1 MAQVLLEDKNK
12 VVDIPDGLTPQE
24 TEKQLRSFYT
34 PEELYG
40 ATTFEERE
48 AYRLDKGMANTEIGK
63 NWAMAMR
70 GEISHDV
77 AKQMNSKRLERFTEE
92 NDEKY
97 QASNW
102 PERFVGATT
111 ELAPYMMD
119 SAVQGAMYG
128 EIIGGGFAGITLASG
143 LGAPAAVPAY
153 VGGQLVGQAY
163 GSWKNAADVE
173 GGQLYGTLIED
184 GIDPGIARA
193 FAEPAGGVIGL
204 IELFSVGHI
213 FNKFIPSF
221 TKKGITDFIKKA
233 ARKEMTS
240 KGGQLLANLAKKGVI
255 KTAGKVIGRTALEIT
270 EEQTQDNISFAAEV
284 GAHLVTAMMEDEGY
298 SGPGFDDWVQ
308 TNKDTFTSSLLS
320 FPMLMLPGATFDT
333 IKTHGR
339 QKIANRVMTQ
349 RAKEALN
356 LDLADKIAEATKFDN
371 YKDFEKSL
379 DVTIDNKYANQFGFD
394 NRTTFAEAIYNESR
408 DIMDEDKQIEE
419 AMKPEATEAPIAQP
433 GADLKGETGIDEPTA
448 KGGEIVAKPATPEQ
462 KKGRITFLEAEQKKI
477 TKEIDDL
484 LKQKAIREKEGKP
497 TTAIDNQL
505 QSLQEQ
511 NDALDQEMGEI
522 ITTENIKL
530 SAEKIMVQ
538 AKKLDTISK
547 EAKEAGVKE
556 GKSEQKAKNKEKS
569 DLITSIK
576 KQMIDYANIVLPKS
590 ERGAFITA
598 VANVKTQK
606 QLQKQIERMNEYAAD
621 FEKRSLIKDIKKQ
634 VKKIVDSKSIAVD
647 YIQKIQDFIDQYE
660 LKGHNEAT
668 TEKLRATKDFI
679 EREAASGR
687 NVEMPS
693 YVLDALDILSRKP
706 LNELTIPDLENIAD
720 KIDTMARLGKT
731 KLRSRRAAEKMQ
743 KAKDLQAIK
752 QSSKPIRSR
761 KIKEGNAIVGRLNT
775 IDNFLNGVKKSLNLA
790 QMKDLMITPMDAVI
804 DYLDG
809 AQNYLGANYRI
820 FKRRIDVAY
829 SMYLNMKDDIL
840 KRADTKANELNL
852 DKNSMERI
860 GLHAVNMQA
869 GGTEKLLSFFTQEQI
884 DSVKLTDNEMA
895 FYNFMRKELDALR
908 PSIEKVM
915 REVYNQ
921 PLGEV
926 ENYFPFMT
934 DFEAMSDKEIRDR
947 FGDKVTT
954 HYDTLKKNVE
964 AGFTKKRVGGNLRV
978 KLNAADV
985 FARHIDNA
993 AYLINVGKE
1002 TKYLGELAGMDEYGE
1017 AVGDVGQEVMR
1028 EWIDLVARKGSGEG
1042 DRVKLLDNL
1051 RNYTGLVALGFKLS
1065 SALVQVTSLM
1075 DGATLIGTHAF
1086 KGFKNIIT
1094 DAEWRA
1100 FVMENMPEL
1109 RDRVG
1114 DDPAFQGFKDK
1125 NWKGITD
1132 TAYAPLKTIDKFAAS
1147 GVAAGAYMK
1156 YCEDN
1161 NIAVDFN
1168 NPDPEAVAYAQ
1179 KMMRRT
1185 QSSSQFKDLPLAV
1198 SKGKLTGNISVDKL
1212 ILQFQSFMLNR
1223 WSLIRHDLYRAGI
1236 KGNNKK
1242 QAASIAMWLVAA
1254 NFAELG
1260 IRKMTKE
1267 MIAALSG
1274 EELPE
1279 DDEDKEFYKNL
1290 GQILQ
1295 NVPFIESLYYS
1306 ILYGDLPIPS
1316 VSMLL
1321 RISGKV
1327 SSAAKADE
1335 DTAGAKWLKAL
1346 LTSIPG
1352 GQQFE
1357 KLVDAE

>member
-48 AYRLDKGMANTEIGK
+48 GYRIDKGLATVETGK
-63 NWAMAMR
+63 TWLIAMR

-77 AKQMNSKRLERFTEE
+77 AKQMNKTRLERFTVE

-97 QASNW
+97 QAANW

-119 SAVQGAMYG
+119 SAIEGVKYG

-153 VGGQLVGQAY
+153 LGGRLVGQAY
-163 GSWKNAADVE
+163 GSWKNAWDVE
-173 GGQLYGTLIED
+173 GGHLYGTLVED
-184 GIDPGIARA
+184 GIDPTIARG
-193 FAEPAGGVIGL
+193 FAEPAGALIGM

-221 TKKGITDFIKKA
+221 TKAGITDFIKKA

-240 KGGQLLANLAKKGVI
+240 KGGKLLANIAKKGIV
-255 KTAGKVIGRTALEIT
+255 KTAGKVVSRTALEIA

-284 GAHLVTAMMEDEGY
+284 GAHLITAMMEDEGY
-298 SGPGFDDWVQ
+298 NGPGFDDWVQ
-308 TNKDTFTSSLLS
+308 INKETFTSSLLA
-320 FPMLMLPGATFDT
+320 FPALMLPGATFDT

-339 QKIANRVMTQ
+339 QKIASRVMTQ

-356 LDLADKIAEATKFDN
+356 LDLAEKIAEATKFDT
-371 YKDFEKSL
+371 YQDFEKSL
-379 DVTIDNKYANQFGFD
+379 DVIVDNKYANQFGFD
-394 NRTTFAEAIYNESR
+394 NRTTFAEAIWNESR
-408 DIMDEDKQIEE
+408 DIKNEDTQIREVTKEE
-419 AMKPEATEAPIAQP
+419 
-433 GADLKGETGIDEPTA
+433 
-448 KGGEIVAKPATPEQ
+448 KPATPEQ
-462 KKGRITFLEAEQKKI
+462 KQGRIKFLEAEQKQVTTEI
-477 TKEIDDL
+477 DRLTKE
-484 LKQKAIREKEGKP
+484 KVKAQKEGKP
-497 TTAIDNQL
+497 TTAIENKIA
-505 QSLQEQ
+505 SLNEQ
-511 NDALDQEMGEI
+511 NDALDIEMGDL
-522 ITTENIKL
+522 ITEENVVL
-530 SAEKIMVQ
+530 AGEKIQVEARKLEQ
-538 AKKLDTISK
+538 IARKAKEVGISEGK
-547 EAKEAGVKE
+547 AEAKEV
-556 GKSEQKAKNKEKS
+556 QKAKTEQ
-569 DLITSIK
+569 IARIK
-576 KQMIDYANIVLPKS
+576 KQLIDYANMVLPKS
-590 ERGAFITA
+590 ERGAFIVA
-598 VANVKTQK
+598 VSDVKTQK
-606 QLQKQIERMNEYAAD
+606 QLQKQLDRINEYAKAY
-621 FEKRSLIKDIKKQ
+621 EKRRLIKDIKKQ
-634 VKKIVDSKSIAVD
+634 VRKISDSKSIAVD
-647 YIQKIQDFIDQYE
+647 YIQKIQDFIDEYE
-660 LKGHNEAT
+660 LKGHTEAT
-668 TEKLRATKDFI
+668 TKKLQATKEFI
-679 EREAASGR
+679 EREAAAGR
-687 NVEMPS
+687 NVDMPT
-693 YVLDALDILSRKP
+693 YVLEALDILSRKP
-706 LNELTIPDLENIAD
+706 IDELSVADLQNIAD

-743 KAKDLQAIK
+743 KAKDLQSIK
-752 QSSKPIRSR
+752 ESSKPIKSR
-761 KIKEGNAIVGRLNT
+761 KIKEGNVIIGKLNT
-775 IDNFLNGVKKSLNLA
+775 IDNFLNGVKKLLNFA
-790 QMKDLMITPMDAVI
+790 QMRDLAITPMDAVI

-820 FKRRIDVAY
+820 FKRRIDVVY

-840 KRADTKANELNL
+840 KRADAKANELNL
-852 DKNSMERI
+852 DKDSMERI
-860 GLHAVNMQA
+860 GLHAVNMQE
-869 GGTEKLLSFFTQEQI
+869 GGPEKLLSFFTQEQI
-884 DSVKLTDNEMA
+884 DSVRLTDNELA
-895 FYNFMRKELDALR
+895 FYKFMRKELDALR

-947 FGDKVTT
+947 FGDKVIT

-964 AGFTKKRVGGNLRV
+964 MGFTKKRVGGDLRV

-1002 TKYLGELAGMDEYGE
+1002 TKYLGELAKTDEYGQ

-1028 EWIDLVARKGSGEG
+1028 EWIDLVARKGQTQS
-1042 DRVKLLDNL
+1042 DRINMLDIA
-1051 RNYTGLVALGFKLS
+1051 RNYTGMVALGFKLS
-1065 SALVQVTSLM
+1065 SALVQVTALM
-1075 DGATLIGTHAF
+1075 DGAALIGGHAF
-1086 KGFKNIIT
+1086 SGFKNIVT
-1094 DAEWRA
+1094 DSEWRA

-1109 RDRVG
+1109 RNRVG

-1132 TAYAPLKTIDKFAAS
+1132 IAYAPLKTLDKFTAS

-1161 NIAVDFN
+1161 DIVVDLA
-1168 NPDPEAVAYAQ
+1168 NPDPEAITYAQ

-1185 QSSSQFKDLPLAV
+1185 QASSQFKDLPLAV

-1236 KGNNKK
+1236 KGTNKK
-1242 QAASIAMWLVAA
+1242 QAVNIAMWLVAA

-1260 IRKMTKE
+1260 IRKMSKE
-1267 MIAALSG
+1267 MIAALTG

-1279 DDEDKEFYKNL
+1279 DDEDKEFLSNL

-1295 NVPFIESLYYS
+1295 NVPFVGSIYYS
-1306 ILYGDLPIPS
+1306 MLYDDLPVPS
-1316 VSMLL
+1316 LSMTG
-1321 RISGKV
+1321 RIIKKI
-1327 SSAAKADE
+1327 SSAVKADE
-1335 DTAGAKWLKAL
+1335 DTRGIKTLKAIL
-1346 LTSIPG
+1346 SAIPG

-1357 KLVDAE
+1357 KSIKVDE